1 MNWVTII
8 WSMSAGVSL
17 TLGVIHLL
25 VWFQDRRAW
34 ANLWF
39 AVMAVSVAAFAEV
52 DLAMMRAETAAQF
65 AALHVWV
72 HVPLFVTIASLLGFI
87 LFYFRSGRVWLAWTV
102 IGLRVVVLVI
112 NFTIVPTVN
121 YRAITGLL
129 PFHLLGE
136 TVSVPVTVA
145 SPWSRLG
152 EGSALLVLIFIVDAS
167 ISLWRRG
174 NANERRRAMVVG
186 GSVGLF
192 ISITVVNAYRVH
204 TGAVHGPYF
213 VSLFFVLIVVAMGYE
228 LSRDVIRAAKMA
240 EELQENADSISLAT
254 SAAQLALW
262 RWDIPRD
269 LLWVSPHGRHF
280 YGIPEDD
287 MFSFQR
293 FVDTLHPDD
302 RGSVRQAMTR
312 SLESDGDF
320 RAEYRVVLAEGVV
333 RWIGAR
339 GKVEFNS
346 EHKPLCLRGASGDI
360 TERKVAELEAAQH
373 RAELAH
379 LTRITTLSELSGSL
393 AHELNQP
400 LAIILSNA
408 QAAQRLIAQSPP
420 DVGEVRDILSDIV
433 SEDQRAGEVIQRLRA
448 LLKRGE
454 TVLLPLSLND
464 VITEVLR
471 LTSADL
477 LGRGVTVGHEAAPDL
492 PQISGDRVQ
501 LQQVVLNLII
511 NGADAMS
518 ANAPGSRRLHLATA
532 RQEGMV
538 RVSLRDEGCGLPGD
552 VEKLFEPFFTT
563 KPHGLGMGLAIC
575 RSIISAHHGRLWA
588 EPHPERGAIFH
599 LELPAINP
607 SPA

>member
-1 MNWVTII
+1 
-8 WSMSAGVSL
+8 MSAAVSL

-39 AVMAVSVAAFAEV
+39 AAMAVSVAAFAGV

-72 HVPLFVTIASLLGFI
+72 HVPLFVAIACMLGFI
-87 LFYFRSGRVWLAWTV
+87 LFYFHSGRVWLAWTV
-102 IGLRVVVLVI
+102 IGLRVAVLVI
-112 NFTIVPTVN
+112 DFTIEPTLN

-129 PFHLLGE
+129 PLQFLGE
-136 TVSVPVTVA
+136 TVSVPVAVQ

-152 EGSALLVLIFIVDAS
+152 EGSVLLLLIFVVDAS

-174 NANERRRAMVVG
+174 NPNERRRAFVVG
-186 GSVGLF
+186 SSIVLF

-228 LSRDVIRAAKMA
+228 LSRDVIRAARMA
-240 EELQENADSISLAT
+240 EELQENAESMGLAT
-254 SAAQLALW
+254 AAAQLALW

-269 LLWVSPHGRHF
+269 LLWVSPHGRHL
-280 YGIPEDD
+280 YGIENKDV
-287 MFSFQR
+287 FSFRR
-293 FVDTLHPDD
+293 FLDTLHPDD
-302 RGSVRQAMTR
+302 RDATQRAVTQSIEG
-312 SLESDGDF
+312 DGIF
-320 RAEYRVVLAEGVV
+320 GAEYRVVLPDASV
-333 RWIGAR
+333 RWIGAL
-339 GKVEFNS
+339 GKVEFDGN
-346 EHKPLCLRGASGDI
+346 HKALCMRGVSGDI
-360 TERKVAELEAAQH
+360 TGRKAAELEAAQH

-379 LTRITTLSELSGSL
+379 LTRVTTLSELSGSL

-454 TVLLPLSLND
+454 TVLLPLSLDD

-477 LGRGVTVGHEAAPDL
+477 IGRGVTVRHEPAPDL

-511 NGADAMS
+511 NGSDAMS
-518 ANAPGSRRLHLATA
+518 ANAPGTRRLRVVTA

-538 RVSLRDEGCGLPGD
+538 RVSLRDEGCGLPVD
-552 VEKLFEPFFTT
+552 VDKLFKPFFTT

-575 RSIISAHHGRLWA
+575 RSIISAHQGRLWA

-599 LELPAINP
+599 LELPAL
-607 SPA
+607 